1 MKLKIAIPIIVAVMT
16 IIPTL
21 MILGDTEY
29 SDADVTNTTLSL
41 SYYVGDEDLST
52 HMVKSVT
59 GQGSS
64 QSGSCSLI
72 SGSVPTGMSF
82 SDSSNGGRNSGGY
95 WYYSQFKL
103 NGNPTTQGTYT
114 FTVRA
119 TISGSSTDC
128 VVTATVSAAPGP
140 IYFTVQY
147 DANSGTVSPSSETVE
162 SGSQITLATP
172 TRQNY
177 SFDGW
182 YTDRTGG
189 TRVGGAG
196 DSYTVTGSLVLYAH
210 WTYVPPTYTYT
221 LNFNANGGT
230 GAPATMTYGPTTED
244 YHTFT
249 IPDTEP
255 TYTGYVFIG
264 WSLSQQTPGSGTA
277 QYHAGDTLRNSASL
291 RERTLYA
298 VWGPT
303 YTYTLNFNANG
314 GTGAPAT
321 MTYGPTTEDYHT
333 FTIPDTEPTYTGYVF
348 IGWSLS
354 QQTPGSGTAQY
365 HAGDTLRN
373 SVSLRERTLYAV
385 WESAPYTVTFNA
397 NGGTVSPATKTVYYM
412 KQYGDLPVPSLTG
425 YEFNGWYTD
434 QTNGDLING
443 SSIYSL
449 TTDQTLYAH
458 WTEAVTYWSNGNPNG
473 SVSIL
478 YHIDNPNVEND
489 IVTKYSLY
497 KYNQAIT
504 DDPNTELNESFTQT
518 GYYILVEVNSVRLG
532 STNDIKV
539 IAGLYDSSN
548 NLIVSDIYDFGTW
561 GSFIIT
567 VDTVNATVGYTKVM
581 QFRTFSDYQES
592 ITGTI
597 LSYGSQGD
605 FSNQVTQSLR
615 ITPVTDTV
623 PRQQVVKTSVFLNTY
638 GVVLRD
644 PSLDIGTYFPEMEKM
659 RLNFYS
665 FALLGNSV
673 TINGHTMNVT
683 APNITVYYTSDVNGK
698 YIQDGPGDNVT
709 EKSLELTN
717 IFVTWDGEKCYLTFA
732 NENLTID
739 MGTYTDKTVS
749 FSGMWYFASALYEPY
764 TAQETSYE
772 VDWWGSFNLST
783 FGIVFAGLL
792 IVGALL
798 CKATIGGRTL
808 DYVIVICASIVA
820 LIIAG
825 GLVNA

>member
-210 WTYVPPTYTYT
+210 WTYVP
-221 LNFNANGGT
+221 
-230 GAPATMTYGPTTED
+230 
-244 YHTFT
+244 
-249 IPDTEP
+249 
-255 TYTGYVFIG
+255 
-264 WSLSQQTPGSGTA
+264 
-277 QYHAGDTLRNSASL
+277 
-291 RERTLYA
+291 
-298 VWGPT
+298 PT

>member
-1 MKLKIAIPIIVAVMT
+1 MNHKTIMVIASLTLLLTATAIITSDDASADYVYSLYFNANGGTGAPATMTYGPTDVDYHVFTIPDTEPTYPGYVFIGWSLSQQTPGSGTAQYHAGNTLRTSPSIYSRTLYAVWESAPNTYTYTLNFNANGGTGAPATMT
-16 IIPTL
+16 YGPTTVDYHVFTIPSTEPTYTGYVFKGWSL
-21 MILGDTEY
+21 SQQTPGTGTAQYHAGDTLR
-29 SDADVTNTTLSL
+29 T
-41 SYYVGDEDLST
+41 
-52 HMVKSVT
+52 
-59 GQGSS
+59 
-64 QSGSCSLI
+64 
-72 SGSVPTGMSF
+72 
-82 SDSSNGGRNSGGY
+82 
-95 WYYSQFKL
+95 
-103 NGNPTTQGTYT
+103 
-114 FTVRA
+114 
-119 TISGSSTDC
+119 
-128 VVTATVSAAPGP
+128 
-140 IYFTVQY
+140 
-147 DANSGTVSPSSETVE
+147 SPS
-162 SGSQITLATP
+162 I
-172 TRQNY
+172 Y
-177 SFDGW
+177 S
-182 YTDRTGG
+182 RT
-189 TRVGGAG
+189 
-196 DSYTVTGSLVLYAH
+196 LYAV
-210 WTYVPPTYTYT
+210 WGPTYTYT

-230 GAPATMTYGPTTED
+230 GAPATMTYGPTGDD
-244 YHTFT
+244 YHVFTIPSTEPTYPGYVFKGWSLSQETPGSGTAQYHAGDTLRNSSSLRSRTLYAVWGPTYTYTLYFNANGGTGAPATMTYGPTDVDYHVFT

-277 QYHAGDTLRNSASL
+277 QYHAGNTLRTSPSI
-291 RERTLYA
+291 Y
-298 VWGPT
+298 
-303 YTYTLNFNANG
+303 
-314 GTGAPAT
+314 
-321 MTYGPTTEDYHT
+321 
-333 FTIPDTEPTYTGYVF
+333 
-348 IGWSLS
+348 S
-354 QQTPGSGTAQY
+354 
-365 HAGDTLRN
+365 
-373 SVSLRERTLYAV
+373 RTLYAV
-385 WESAPYTVTFNA
+385 WESAPYTVTFNP
-397 NGGTVSPATKTVYYM
+397 NGGTVSPSTKTVYYM
-412 KQYGDLPVPSLTG
+412 KQYGDLPVPSLAG

-434 QTNGDLING
+434 QTNGDLVNG

-478 YHIDNPNVEND
+478 YHIDDPNVEND

-497 KYNQAIT
+497 RYNQAIT

-539 IAGLYDSSN
+539 IAGLYDNSD
-548 NLIVSDIYDFGTW
+548 NLIVSNIYDFGTW

-592 ITGTI
+592 ITGMI

-644 PSLDIGTYFPEMEKM
+644 PSLDIGTYFPNMEKM

-673 TINGHTMNVT
+673 TINGHTLNVT
-683 APNITVYYTSDVNGK
+683 APNINVYYTSDGNGK

-732 NENLTID
+732 NDNLTID

-808 DYVIVICASIVA
+808 DYVIIICASIVA

>member
-1 MKLKIAIPIIVAVMT
+1 MKLKMAIPIIVVVMT

-21 MILGDTEY
+21 MILGDADY

-41 SYYVGDEDLST
+41 SYNVGDEDLST
-52 HMVKSVT
+52 HLVKSVT
-59 GQGSS
+59 GQSSS

-82 SDSSNGGRNSGGY
+82 SDSSNGGRNTGGY

-103 NGNPTTQGTYT
+103 NGNPTTQGTYI

-128 VVTATVSAAPGP
+128 VVTATVSAGSGP
-140 IYFTVQY
+140 IYFTVLY
-147 DANSGTVSPSSETVE
+147 NANSGTVSPSSETVE

-172 TRQNY
+172 IRQNY

-182 YTDRTGG
+182 YTESTGG

-210 WTYVPPTYTYT
+210 WTYIQPTYTYT

-291 RERTLYA
+291 TSRTLYA

-373 SVSLRERTLYAV
+373 SASIYSRTLYAV
-385 WESAPYTVTFNA
+385 WESAPYTVTFNP
-397 NGGTVSPATKTVYYM
+397 NGGTVSPSTKTVYYM
-412 KQYGDLPVPSLTG
+412 KQYGDLPVPSRAG

-434 QTNGDLING
+434 QTNGNLING

-478 YHIDNPNVEND
+478 YHIDDPNVEND
-489 IVTKYSLY
+489 IVTKYALY
-497 KYNQAIT
+497 KYDPSIT

-548 NLIVSDIYDFGTW
+548 NRIVSDIYDFGTW

-615 ITPVTDTV
+615 ITPITDTV

-644 PSLDIGTYFPEMEKM
+644 PSLDIETYFPNMKKM

-683 APNITVYYTSDVNGK
+683 APNITVFYTSDANGK
-698 YIQDGPGDNVT
+698 YIQDGPGNNIT
-709 EKSLELTN
+709 KKSLELTN

-732 NENLTID
+732 NDNLTID

-798 CKATIGGRTL
+798 CKAMIGGRTL
-808 DYVIVICASIVA
+808 DYVIIICASIVA